1 MFWKRDRNRFRFP
14 QNKTNS
20 RTSLNRQTPG
30 DQGGACRQA
39 SSVASQTRLGT
50 TLQGDA
56 LQCQM
61 LELKIRNVIVSSG
74 AQDQDLKCHI
84 F

>member
-1 MFWKRDRNRFRFP
+1 ML
-14 QNKTNS
+14 
-20 RTSLNRQTPG
+20 LNRQTPG

-50 TLQGDA
+50 PLQGDA

-61 LELKIRNVIVSSG
+61 LELKIKI
-74 AQDQDLKCHI
+74 
-84 F
+84 